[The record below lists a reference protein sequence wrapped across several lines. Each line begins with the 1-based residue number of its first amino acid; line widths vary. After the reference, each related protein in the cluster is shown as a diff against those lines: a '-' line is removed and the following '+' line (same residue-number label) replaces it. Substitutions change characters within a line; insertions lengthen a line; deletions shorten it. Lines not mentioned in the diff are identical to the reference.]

1 MLEKSGV
8 EKCFTSREVVEKSVR
23 GVVGQECCR
32 EVLYWYKSIRGLVD
46 ACCKEVL
53 FRRHVVEKSAAV
65 DLDVL

>member
-1 MLEKSGV
+1 MLD
-8 EKCFTSREVVEKSVR
+8 RRVR

-46 ACCKEVL
+46 ECCKEVL
-53 FRRHVVEKSAAV
+53 YRRHVVQKSAAV